1 MHSGA
6 ITEQGVRCTLM
17 LMERLEEALMK
28 SAGGMDG
35 LTADDVMASP
45 AATAD
50 PCETLYD
57 VRVTMLGHGYSALP
71 VRMEGEWRWL
81 TDKWLLDAI
90 RTHGVVKTLSEVM
103 ANTPEPLDRATTI
116 CRSRRVAEVE
126 TPALVVEGER
136 AIGVVTAFDMLL
148 VV

>member
-28 SAGGMDG
+28 RAGGMDG

-45 AATAD
+45 VATAD

-57 VRVTMLGHGYSALP
+57 VRVTMLGHGYTALP
-71 VRMEGEWRWL
+71 VRTGGEWCWL
-81 TDKWLLDAI
+81 SDTWLVDAI
-90 RTHGVVKTLSEVM
+90 RTHKIDTTLSEVLD
-103 ANTPEPLDRATTI
+103 NTPQPLDSVTAI

-126 TPALVVEGER
+126 TPALVVEGDR
-136 AIGVVTAFDMLL
+136 AIGVVTAFDLLL